1 MNPLTLGSLFSGSGG
16 FELAGKLCGIQ
27 PLWASEIEPF
37 PIRVTTKRLP
47 EVRHLGDVRAING
60 AKIPPVDIISFG
72 SPCTNLSVA
81 GRREGLTGKES
92 SLFYEAIRIIK
103 EMKKE
108 THDNNPRYIIFE
120 NVPGLFSSSN
130 REDFRQVLTEIVQIA
145 EPGVPDESADSLGW
159 KTHAK
164 VPACPKDGWP
174 PADVLLGNGWSLAY
188 RTIDAQHF
196 GVPQRRRR
204 IYLVADFMSER
215 AGDILFERQGVRRDF
230 TTGTGAGQGAAV
242 RAEGCAGSTH
252 CGLRCQSSGF
262 SSGHSAK
269 AHGVGFEAEKS
280 PTLRAGAVPAT
291 VMALENHPT
300 DSRIK
305 LSGGIVQTLSS
316 RMGTGGG
323 SGPLAL
329 CLAGN
334 IIDRSDKNGGN
345 GLGVNEE
352 VSFTLNTADRH
363 AVAFTQEGYKSA
375 GGRFVPARLS
385 VPRDEVCDLHD
396 CAGALSAEPG
406 MKQQTFIMTAG
417 CQTQVCLEQSPTLT
431 ARDWKDPPLL
441 GQGYA
446 IRRLTPRECAKLQG
460 FDPDW
465 CAGLET
471 PSPTEEDIAF
481 WAGVFETHRRA
492 VGKAKRPKSRNQ
504 IIKWLK
510 NPHSD
515 SAEYKM
521 WGNGICV
528 CCALFVMRGIIEMA
542 REG

>member
-1 MNPLTLGSLFSGSGG
+1 MKQEQLTLGSLFSGSGG
-16 FELAGKLCGIQ
+16 FELAAKLCGVK

-47 EVRHLGDVRAING
+47 EVQHLGDIRAIDG

-103 EMKKE
+103 EMRKE

-145 EPGVPDESADSLGW
+145 AP
-159 KTHAK
+159 HAE
-164 VPACPKDGWP
+164 VPAPDKDGWP
-174 PADVLLGNGWSLAY
+174 HADVLLGDGWSVAY
-188 RTIDAQHF
+188 RTFDAQYF
-196 GVPQRRRR
+196 GVPQRRKR
-204 IYLVADFMSER
+204 IYLVADFGSER
-215 AGDILFERQGVRRDF
+215 AGDILFEREGVCRDF
-230 TTGTGAGQGAAV
+230 TAGTGAGQGAAGG
-242 RAEGCAGSTH
+242 AENGAGGADR
-252 CGLRCQSSGF
+252 GLSCQSAGF
-262 SSGHSAK
+262 STEHSAK
-269 AHGVGFEAEKS
+269 AHGVGYEAEKS

-305 LSGGIVQTLSS
+305 LSGDIVQTLSS

-345 GLGVNEE
+345 GLGVNKE

-363 AVAFTQEGYKSA
+363 AVAFTQNQ
-375 GGRFVPARLS
+375 
-385 VPRDEVCDLHD
+385 RDEVRDLRG
-396 CAGALSAEPG
+396 CAGALTAEPG
-406 MKQQTFIMTAG
+406 MKQQTFVMTAG
-417 CQTQVCLEQSPTLT
+417 GQTQVCREQAPTLT

-441 GQGYA
+441 NHNYS

-481 WAGVFETHRRA
+481 WARVFETHRRA

-528 CCALFVMRGIIEMA
+528 CCALFVMRGICEMT
-542 REG
+542 